1 MSCVHYSQVISF
13 LNTIA
18 GGIDA
23 CMDVDVFMKIEEP
36 KTPVIEEDGE
46 TIG

>member
-36 KTPVIEEDGE
+36 KTYVIEEEGE